1 MLGYK
6 TVATAVSGR
15 NVIDITMETEST
27 MLEQLVVVGYG
38 VQKKSDLATSISS
51 INTDDMKMFP
61 AANAAEMLRGRA
73 PGVTVTS
80 ASGRP
85 GSVPSIT
92 IRGSRSISA
101 SNSPLY
107 IIDGSVSSDTEFA
120 MMNADDIESVE
131 ILKDAASQAIY
142 GARASDGVILVTTK
156 RGKEGRSE
164 ITYNGYAGIQTLH
177 RNFDIYN
184 ADEYIALRREAVAN
198 DAGVIDATTIPLSS
212 VLQDEIMQ
220 DVYMSGNFVDWEDLM
235 FKKAAPYRSHE
246 LSLRG
251 GNDKLRTMASVGYYN
266 QQGIMRLNSDYS
278 RLSARVSLDYE
289 ARKRVA
295 FGMKT
300 A

>member
-1 MLGYK
+1 MIESLLLPLALVLFPTGLLAQDLTVKGKVGERIGTDALPLPGVSVLVKGEARGTTTDFEGNYEIKVRPDAVLEFSMLGYK

-120 MMNADDIESVE
+120 MMNADGNSRQC
-131 ILKDAASQAIY
+131 L
-142 GARASDGVILVTTK
+142 
-156 RGKEGRSE
+156 RS
-164 ITYNGYAGIQTLH
+164 
-177 RNFDIYN
+177 
-184 ADEYIALRREAVAN
+184 
-198 DAGVIDATTIPLSS
+198 
-212 VLQDEIMQ
+212 
-220 DVYMSGNFVDWEDLM
+220 
-235 FKKAAPYRSHE
+235 K
-246 LSLRG
+246 
-251 GNDKLRTMASVGYYN
+251 
-266 QQGIMRLNSDYS
+266 
-278 RLSARVSLDYE
+278 
-289 ARKRVA
+289 
-295 FGMKT
+295 
-300 A
+300 